1 MPAIDLARLK
11 KQAAQ
16 LADLFNRPEEFVR
29 ALHGML
35 DYYVN
40 RSLREVDSV
49 APSSVLETYRT
60 PPVILKHIE
69 IELAP
74 LAAEN
79 PEQALDLAD
88 HLWDEGWLEMRL
100 LAASLLGRLPPREE
114 RLLPRLTAWT
124 MQVRDPSVRAALLTI
139 SLVRLRRE
147 TPEHFLVLVGEWLN
161 PERSRMW
168 SNGIQ
173 ALLPLIQDHNFNN
186 LPPVFNILTH
196 VVEAAP
202 GMLQNDFVDLFQS
215 LYRASPTE
223 TIYFL
228 RQVIANSSTLMTATT
243 FRRISPSLPPQLAEA
258 IRDLVKRKAETGA

>member
-16 LADLFNRPEEFVR
+16 LTDLFNRPDEFVR

-35 DYYVN
+35 DFYVN

-49 APSSVLETYRT
+49 APASVLQTYRT

-69 IELAP
+69 TELAP

-79 PEQALDLAD
+79 PKLALDLAD
-88 HLWDEGWLEMRL
+88 HLWDDGWLEMRL
-100 LAASLLGRLPPREE
+100 IAASLLGRLPPREE

-124 MQVRDPSVRAALLTI
+124 MQVRDPSVRAALLTT
-139 SLVRLRRE
+139 SLVRMRKE

-161 PERSRMW
+161 PERPRMW

-173 ALLPLIQDHNFNN
+173 ALLPLIQDPSFNN
-186 LPPVFNILTH
+186 LPPVFNILAH

-202 GMLQNDFVDLFQS
+202 GTLQNDFVDLFQS

-223 TIYFL
+223 TSYFL
-228 RQVIANSSTLMTATT
+228 RQVITNSPSTITATT
-243 FRRISPSLPPQLAEA
+243 FRRISPSLPPNLAEA
-258 IRDLVKRKAETGA
+258 IRDLVKSVQVQR